1 MKHRKSD
8 ILWKTVIEEV
18 FADLLRFI
26 YPDADQKYDMD
37 HGFEFLEKE
46 LAELHMVPDEEK
58 DSRFADKLVK
68 VYRRDGVEQRVL
80 LHVEAQGDTSDRD
93 AFAERMFTYFY
104 RIRDHYPGKKVAAVA
119 IFTGEDG
126 ERMPGQCT
134 YEYEDTQLIYRYRTV
149 AVKSFADEDLE
160 NSLNP
165 FAQVIIAARLRLLE
179 ETVPEDELL
188 YFKVLAAKKLFE
200 KGFEARKVRAIFNFL
215 RNYVLFEKP
224 ETNRNLDTRIKQS
237 HKYNDM
243 NTDELI
249 KMTEREELAR
259 NLLEDKTLNLS
270 VEKIAELT
278 NVPVKDVKE
287 IKEELGIH

>member
-8 ILWKTVIEEV
+8 ILWKTIIEEV

-37 HGFEFLEKE
+37 RGFEFLDKE
-46 LAELHMVPDEEK
+46 LAELHMEPDQEK

-68 VYRRDGVEQRVL
+68 VYRRDGFEQWLL
-80 LHVEAQGDTSDRD
+80 LHIEVQGDTSDRD

-126 ERMPGQCT
+126 ERMPGQFT

-149 AVKSFADEDLE
+149 AIKSFADEELE
-160 NSLNP
+160 SSPNP

-179 ETVPEDELL
+179 ETVPEDQLL
-188 YFKVLAAKKLFE
+188 YFKVLAAKKLFK
-200 KGFEARKVRAIFNFL
+200 KGFEARKVRAILNFL

-224 ETNRNLDTRIKQS
+224 ETIRNFDNSIEQS
-237 HKYNDM
+237 YKYYDM

-249 KMTEREELAR
+249 KIIEREELAR
-259 NLLEDKTLNLS
+259 NLLEDRTLNLS
-270 VEKIAELT
+270 VEKIAALT
-278 NVPVKDVKE
+278 SVPVKDVKE

>member
-1 MKHRKSD
+1 M
-8 ILWKTVIEEV
+8 WKTIIEEV

-37 HGFEFLEKE
+37 RGFEFLDKE
-46 LAELHMVPDEEK
+46 LAELHMEPDQEK

-68 VYRRDGVEQRVL
+68 VYRRDGFEQWLL
-80 LHVEAQGDTSDRD
+80 LHIEVQGDTSDRD

-126 ERMPGQCT
+126 ERMPGQFT

-149 AVKSFADEDLE
+149 AIKSFADEELE
-160 NSLNP
+160 SSPNP

-179 ETVPEDELL
+179 ETVPEDQLL
-188 YFKVLAAKKLFE
+188 YFKVLAAKKLFK

-224 ETNRNLDTRIKQS
+224 ETNRNFDNSIKQS
-237 HKYNDM
+237 YKYYDM

-249 KMTEREELAR
+249 KIIEREELAR
-259 NLLEDKTLNLS
+259 NLLEDRTLNLS
-270 VEKIAELT
+270 VEKIAALT
-278 NVPVKDVKE
+278 SVPVKDVKE